1 MNQNIWITFP
11 ELLIW
16 FPLLAGLVTFFI
28 RREKAVKNWA
38 LIASLITLGISV
50 ASLVYADNSKH
61 FYLNNVSYFWLKY
74 LGSNFTVG
82 LDGMSH
88 LLTALT
94 AVSFPVIFIAT
105 SKTSYKNANVFYGLM
120 LLTQSGLMGVFTA
133 ADLLVFY
140 FFWELAVIPAYF
152 LCSRWGGERRIQAT
166 FKFFVYTFTGSLL
179 MLVGIIYIYMHSVAT
194 PMSEHS
200 FSMQAIYTATLSPFE
215 KNCVFCLFFIA
226 FAIKMP
232 VFPFHTWQPD
242 AYEQA
247 PTATTMVLSGIMVK
261 MGVFA
266 VIRWLLPVFPDAVG
280 RFDHIVIGLSVLGMI
295 YASLIAIK
303 QDDLKRFVA
312 YSSIA
317 HIGLMCAA
325 IFTKT
330 EIGLQ
335 GVMIQMFSHGI
346 NIIGMWIVVDLIEKQ
361 TGTRKISELGGIA
374 HKAPA
379 LTIFLVVIA
388 LANIALPLTN
398 AFVGEFMMF
407 NGLFKFSF
415 WFTAVAGLSI
425 ILAAVY
431 TLNMV
436 QKVFYGEAN
445 SITVNMHDISFNQK
459 LILAV
464 LVMFI
469 FLFGVYPQPVFDLT
483 KDTVT
488 AILTRIK

>member
-1 MNQNIWITFP
+1 
-11 ELLIW
+11 
-16 FPLLAGLVTFFI
+16 
-28 RREKAVKNWA
+28 
-38 LIASLITLGISV
+38 
-50 ASLVYADNSKH
+50 
-61 FYLNNVSYFWLKY
+61 
-74 LGSNFTVG
+74 
-82 LDGMSH
+82 
-88 LLTALT
+88 
-94 AVSFPVIFIAT
+94 
-105 SKTSYKNANVFYGLM
+105 
-120 LLTQSGLMGVFTA
+120 
-133 ADLLVFY
+133 
-140 FFWELAVIPAYF
+140 
-152 LCSRWGGERRIQAT
+152 
-166 FKFFVYTFTGSLL
+166 
-179 MLVGIIYIYMHSVAT
+179 
-194 PMSEHS
+194 
-200 FSMQAIYTATLSPFE
+200 
-215 KNCVFCLFFIA
+215 
-226 FAIKMP
+226 MP

-242 AYEQA
+242 TYEQA
-247 PTATTMVLSGIMVK
+247 PSATTMVLSGIMVK

-266 VIRWLLPVFPDAVG
+266 AIRWILPVFHDAVIK
-280 RFDHIVIGLSVLGMI
+280 FDHIVIGLSVIGMI

-325 IFTKT
+325 IFTKSD
-330 EIGLQ
+330 IGLQ

-374 HKAPA
+374 HKVPA

-407 NGLFKFSF
+407 SGLFKFSMVY
-415 WFTAVAGLSI
+415 TAVAGLSI

-445 SITVNMHDISFNQK
+445 SITEKMQGISLNQK
-459 LILAV
+459 MILSV
-464 LVMFI
+464 LVVFI
-469 FLFGVYPQPVFDLT
+469 FLFGVFPQPLLDLT

-488 AILTRIK
+488 AILTRFK